1 MADELATPEELAARK
16 KRADADRPDRTPYE
30 SLAGSHE
37 HLTDDELA
45 EQIADH
51 EDRDV
56 LLALWRRQRGDVKR
70 EDRDD
75 EAVSVADQRA
85 SGVPAKDTVSVAD
98 QRQGQ
103 QVPRS

>member
-1 MADELATPEELAARK
+1 MADELATPEELAARE
-16 KRADADRPDRTPYE
+16 KRAAADRPDLSPYE
-30 SLAGSHE
+30 SLAESHA

-45 EQIADH
+45 ERIAGH
-51 EDRDV
+51 ADRDV

-70 EDRDD
+70 ED

-85 SGVPAKDTVSVAD
+85 AGVPARDTVSVAD

-103 QVPRS
+103 QVPRA